1 MARGVHV
8 EELIVHRVLIV
19 PVRLRSELRVQQ
31 VLVGRVIDEAKG
43 AVGVA
48 DHVVDQVTEPRV
60 VCRHTALV
68 QYPANR
74 IMQVC
79 LTLGY
84 RRLSLALA
92 LQMSGQSA
100 LRLTLQSRASGSGRT
115 VEGDE
120 LNRMEAAP
128 RPALV
133 ALPSALA
140 QLPSD

>member
-1 MARGVHV
+1 MAMARGAHV
-8 EELIVHRVLIV
+8 EELIVHRVLVV

-84 RRLSLALA
+84 L
-92 LQMSGQSA
+92 
-100 LRLTLQSRASGSGRT
+100 
-115 VEGDE
+115 
-120 LNRMEAAP
+120 
-128 RPALV
+128 
-133 ALPSALA
+133 
-140 QLPSD
+140 